1 MTPRQFME
9 EVYEIAYGDQAYYRG
24 FFPEEV
30 LETLREFSDNALKV
44 EELSLEPEQ
53 YEDMDR
59 QLEES
64 YRRGYMDGR
73 KFALQQQESRN
84 STPLQQSKSMNT
96 QRQFSLK
103 TSLMHMSRH
112 LRHQKTQRTIGNLL
126 LTLTMMTTTLTT
138 FH

>member
-1 MTPRQFME
+1 MAMTPRQFME
-9 EVYEIAYGDQAYYRG
+9 EVYEIALGDQAYYRG

-64 YRRGYMDGR
+64 YRQGYKDG
-73 KFALQQQESRN
+73 KNSLQQQETN
-84 STPLQQSKSMNT
+84 S
-96 QRQFSLK
+96 
-103 TSLMHMSRH
+103 
-112 LRHQKTQRTIGNLL
+112 
-126 LTLTMMTTTLTT
+126 
-138 FH
+138 

>member
-1 MTPRQFME
+1 MAMTPRQFME

-30 LETLREFSDNALKV
+30 LETLREFSYNALKV

-64 YRRGYMDGR
+64 YRRGYRDGR
-73 KFALQQQESRN
+73 KFALQQQES
-84 STPLQQSKSMNT
+84 S
-96 QRQFSLK
+96 
-103 TSLMHMSRH
+103 
-112 LRHQKTQRTIGNLL
+112 
-126 LTLTMMTTTLTT
+126 
-138 FH
+138 

>member
-9 EVYEIAYGDQAYYRG
+9 EVYEIAYGDNAYYRG

-64 YRRGYMDGR
+64 YRRGYRDGR
-73 KFALQQQESRN
+73 KFALQQQES
-84 STPLQQSKSMNT
+84 QQQESS
-96 QRQFSLK
+96 
-103 TSLMHMSRH
+103 
-112 LRHQKTQRTIGNLL
+112 
-126 LTLTMMTTTLTT
+126 
-138 FH
+138 

>member
-1 MTPRQFME
+1 MAMTPRQFME
-9 EVYEIAYGDQAYYRG
+9 EVYEIAFGDQAYYRG

-64 YRRGYMDGR
+64 YRQGYTHGR
-73 KFALQQQESRN
+73 NFSQQQETN
-84 STPLQQSKSMNT
+84 S
-96 QRQFSLK
+96 
-103 TSLMHMSRH
+103 
-112 LRHQKTQRTIGNLL
+112 
-126 LTLTMMTTTLTT
+126 
-138 FH
+138 

>member
-1 MTPRQFME
+1 MAMTPRQFME
-9 EVYEIAYGDQAYYRG
+9 EVYEIAFGDQAYYRG

-30 LETLREFSDNALKV
+30 LETLKEFSDNALKV

-73 KFALQQQESRN
+73 KFALQQQETN
-84 STPLQQSKSMNT
+84 S
-96 QRQFSLK
+96 
-103 TSLMHMSRH
+103 
-112 LRHQKTQRTIGNLL
+112 
-126 LTLTMMTTTLTT
+126 
-138 FH
+138 

>member
-1 MTPRQFME
+1 MGMTPRQIME

-64 YRRGYMDGR
+64 YRRGYRDGR
-73 KFALQQQESRN
+73 KFALQQQES
-84 STPLQQSKSMNT
+84 S
-96 QRQFSLK
+96 
-103 TSLMHMSRH
+103 
-112 LRHQKTQRTIGNLL
+112 
-126 LTLTMMTTTLTT
+126 
-138 FH
+138 